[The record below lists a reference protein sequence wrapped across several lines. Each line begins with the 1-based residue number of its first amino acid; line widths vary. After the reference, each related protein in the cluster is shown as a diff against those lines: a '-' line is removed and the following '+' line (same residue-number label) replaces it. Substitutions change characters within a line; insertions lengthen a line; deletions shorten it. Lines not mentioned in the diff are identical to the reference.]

1 MEAQPRFSSL
11 FYAFYGSSAFS
22 LLNNKTAEQQ
32 SHNFLVYCHV
42 IRFVTLKATLKGGH
56 FNSFEAHLK

>member
-11 FYAFYGSSAFS
+11 FYAFLCSSALS

-42 IRFVTLKATLKGGH
+42 ILFVTLKTTLKGGH
-56 FNSFEAHLK
+56 FNSFEVGLK